1 MTAEQIQDILN
12 HKDILLAIRTQ
23 RTKNQVELD
32 RLQKKLVKTFKAAVA
47 PAPRPTNTMDVAL
60 HTARNI
66 FQIWQGVSFGLK
78 VVRGFRS
85 AFKTK

>member
-12 HKDILLAIRTQ
+12 HKDILLAINNKRA
-23 RTKNQVELD
+23 KNQVELN
-32 RLQKKLVKTFKAAVA
+32 RLQKKLVKAFRAAVA
-47 PAPRPTNTMDVAL
+47 PAPRPTNTMDFAL
-60 HTARNI
+60 NTARNV

-85 AFKTK
+85 AFNIK

>member
-12 HKDILLAIRTQ
+12 HKDVLLAISNK

-32 RLQKKLVKTFKAAVA
+32 KLQKKLITAFRVAVA
-47 PAPRPTNTMDVAL
+47 PAPRPTNTMDIAL
-60 HTARNI
+60 NAARNV

-85 AFKTK
+85 AFKIK

>member
-1 MTAEQIQDILN
+1 MTAAQIQDILN
-12 HKDILLAIRTQ
+12 HKDILLAIRSK
-23 RTKNQVELD
+23 RIKNQAELD
-32 RLQKKLVKTFKAAVA
+32 RLQKRLMQKFRAAVA
-47 PAPRPTNTMDVAL
+47 PAPRPTNTMDIAL
-60 HTARNI
+60 NAAHNI